1 MLPWHWKC
9 LPSFRQILYQWWEA
23 SNDYLS
29 AGMMRIFALFWLTV
43 CGACWINCCL
53 PYLRHMGYDFMIDLC
68 CCVRDERLNFLWEQ
82 MLGME
87 LAQLVQSIGVVV
99 LFKIHIQQYVL
110 LDFFLKKVMVYMW
123 QGMFLILCVQIF

>member
-1 MLPWHWKC
+1 
-9 LPSFRQILYQWWEA
+9 
-23 SNDYLS
+23 
-29 AGMMRIFALFWLTV
+29 
-43 CGACWINCCL
+43 
-53 PYLRHMGYDFMIDLC
+53 MGYDFMIDLC